1 MIIADRPFTVALRTF
16 FITILFYYL
25 LISLFYI
32 FYLAISCLVDLIY
45 IYLIL
50 LFYYIIFFISIYLYI
65 ALYEHLYWTTLHF
78 VQDEDPCNDDD
89 DDDDDD
95 DDNHFNV
102 YHYIFDYHNTSYCIA
117 TKIYS
122 YGCVRTCLA
131 SF

>member
-1 MIIADRPFTVALRTF
+1 MD
-16 FITILFYYL
+16 FIYIFLILYL
-25 LISLFYI
+25 IISLFYH
-32 FYLAISCLVDLIY
+32 
-45 IYLIL
+45 
-50 LFYYIIFFISIYLYI
+50 IIFFISIYLYI

-89 DDDDDD
+89 DDDGDDDDDDDD

-102 YHYIFDYHNTSYCIA
+102 YHNIFDYHSTSYCIA

-131 SF
+131 PF